1 MAGNGSASAK
11 NVVLAKPLSV
21 VGGVF
26 VAPAGTSLPTD
37 ASTALASTYKTLG
50 YITSDAVTRT
60 VDRSVDNVYA
70 WGGYLIA
77 ATLNEASC
85 TVSFN
90 CAEYLN
96 EQAQA
101 LLYGEDNVTVTA
113 AVTTEGSEAPR
124 KMTISGK
131 INDLPTECVLVI
143 DVRGEDS
150 VGRIIYPHFKVTE
163 LEDVQLA
170 ETEPTV
176 VPIKGVAITDGTTGE
191 AFIEYWEGG
200 E

>member
-1 MAGNGSASAK
+1 MANNGNASSK

-26 VAPAGTSLPTD
+26 VAPAGTALPSD
-37 ASTALASTYKTLG
+37 ASTELGEAFKTLG
-50 YITSDAVTRT
+50 FITSDAVTRT
-60 VDRSVDNVYA
+60 VDRSVEKVYA

-77 ATLNEASC
+77 STLNEVSC
-85 TVSFN
+85 EVSFN

-96 EQAQA
+96 EQAQK
-101 LLYGEDNVTVTA
+101 LLYGSSNVSVTDDA
-113 AVTTEGSEAPR
+113 GTR
-124 KMTISGK
+124 KMTITGK
-131 INDLPTECVLVI
+131 LTELPEEVVLVI
-143 DVRGEDS
+143 DVKGQGAQ
-150 VGRIIYPHFKVTE
+150 GRIIYPHFLVTE

-176 VPIKGVAITDGTTGE
+176 VPVKGVAITDGTLGAE
-191 AFIEYWEGG
+191 FIEYWEGG